1 MKKNKIVLK
10 TDIDLSKPT
19 THDFAIFRENGT
31 PKSLINSERKPIQT
45 KSTTKKK
52 RNKTTKKSK
61 KNQSF
66 VNNNHHLN
74 FQKESNYLNINVDGE
89 VMIDSP

>member
-1 MKKNKIVLK
+1 M
-10 TDIDLSKPT
+10 
-19 THDFAIFRENGT
+19 
-31 PKSLINSERKPIQT
+31 NSERKPIQT
-45 KSTTKKK
+45 KSKTKKK
-52 RNKTTKKSK
+52 RNKTTKKLK

-66 VNNNHHLN
+66 VNNNHRPN